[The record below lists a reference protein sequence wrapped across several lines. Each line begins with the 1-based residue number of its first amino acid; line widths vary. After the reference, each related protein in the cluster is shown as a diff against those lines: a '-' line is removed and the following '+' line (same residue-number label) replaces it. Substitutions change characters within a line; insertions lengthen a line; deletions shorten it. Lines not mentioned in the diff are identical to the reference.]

1 MRLAECIRKDGKI
14 LLVLLALPILVQ
26 LGLCYFFRGI
36 YIENIPFG
44 IANLDNSSLSRTI
57 VQSFENHP
65 GLDVN
70 YYAASEIELQEAI
83 KAKKITGGIIIPDN
97 FSRDLSQK
105 KIPKVILL
113 IDGTNLLLAN
123 NAQGYS
129 SAILGTF
136 NAQLQLNIFEGKNM
150 LPQAAKEAMA
160 AFSFKERT
168 LYDPQLSYM
177 CYIAYI
183 ATLLIIQFFYLI
195 IYLLPALMEEKRFLA
210 GNTISLKALIPRG
223 KPLLARIGTM
233 WLTICISSVTGLC
246 LCGRIY
252 GLPVRGNILA
262 YFILMIIFLL
272 ALTVMGLVF
281 ISFLHKQNYTYF
293 VEVYSI
299 FYTLF
304 ILTSGAVWPEYM
316 MPAGF
321 FRVVKCIWPYVHV
334 ANAWKYLSLKGI
346 GWDRLW
352 PYIRNGLCF
361 SFIWLNIA
369 VFLHTFK
376 IYRKQKNTLADEKG

>member
-1 MRLAECIRKDGKI
+1 MKLAECISKDGKL
-14 LLVLLALPILVQ
+14 LLVLLAIPILVQ
-26 LGLCYFFRGI
+26 LGLCYFLGGV

-70 YYAASEIELQEAI
+70 YYAVSEIELQDAI
-83 KAKKITGGIIIPDN
+83 KAKKIIGGIIIPNN
-97 FSRDLSQK
+97 FSQDLSQK
-105 KIPKVILL
+105 KMPKVILL

-136 NAQLQLNIFEGKNM
+136 NAQFQLNIFEGKNM
-150 LPQAAKEAMA
+150 LPQAAKQAMA
-160 AFSFKERT
+160 AFAFKDRT

-177 CYIAYI
+177 CYLTYV

-195 IYLLPALMEEKRFLA
+195 IYLLPALIEEKKFLA
-210 GNTISLKALIPRG
+210 NDKISLKVLILRG
-223 KPLLARIGTM
+223 KSLLVRTGTM
-233 WLTICISSVTGLC
+233 WITICISSFTGLC

-252 GLPVRGNILA
+252 SLPVRGNILA

-272 ALTVMGLVF
+272 ALTVMGLVL
-281 ISFLHKQNYTYF
+281 ISFLNKQNYTYF
-293 VEVYSI
+293 VEFYSI
-299 FYTLF
+299 IYTLF

-321 FRVVKCIWPYVHV
+321 SQVVKCIWPYIHV

-346 GWDRLW
+346 GWDILW
-352 PYIRNGLCF
+352 PYIRNGLLF
-361 SFIWLNIA
+361 SIAWLVIA
-369 VFLHTFK
+369 IFLHAFK
-376 IYRKQKNTLADEKG
+376 IYRKKKNPLAN